1 MSNIAGCTL
10 ILSVIAL
17 QIAGGPL
24 YDLHGLRPDFPAIA
38 LGTIALTLRPFG
50 AIAAA
55 LLAGVA
61 LDITSTGVPGTGMTA
76 SLALVI
82 FILRGR
88 KTGWAEDRAGRALL
102 LAGGILIAVLIPH
115 AMSWALDARH
125 LNAAFLFAGSAGY
138 TLLFTWPLHRLLK
151 PALEWSMPPGQ
162 RPYQFAGRPSWQR
175 PA

>member
-1 MSNIAGCTL
+1 MSNVAGGAL

-24 YDLHGLRPDFPAIA
+24 YDIHGLRPDFPAIA

-50 AIAAA
+50 AITAAV
-55 LLAGVA
+55 LAGVA
-61 LDITSTGVPGTGMTA
+61 LDVSSTAVPGTGMTA
-76 SLALVI
+76 SLALAI

-102 LAGGILIAVLIPH
+102 LGGGILIAILVPH
-115 AMSWALDARH
+115 AMSWILDGRH
-125 LNAAFLFAGSAGY
+125 LNAVFLFAGSAGY

-162 RPYQFAGRPSWQR
+162 RPYQFVGRPSWQR